1 MLNNAID
8 KKYVSEKGV
17 ETGEIQK
24 KTYPFRQY
32 ALDSIVI
39 SCLVRSDFCTVGE
52 CVCVCVYVGE
62 CVCVLMCEWMIDCAI
77 DIFNVTRRR
86 RRRKRTWGPYSFS
99 NFIKDSFCDS
109 ESCFT

>member
-17 ETGEIQK
+17 ETGEIKK
-24 KTYPFRQY
+24 KTYPFHQY

-52 CVCVCVYVGE
+52 CVCVRM
-62 CVCVLMCEWMIDCAI
+62 CVLVSVCA
-77 DIFNVTRRR
+77 
-86 RRRKRTWGPYSFS
+86 
-99 NFIKDSFCDS
+99 C
-109 ESCFT
+109 